1 MRVIFIGL
9 VALFALVL
17 LGFVALTMI
26 GLVGGPGLLK
36 ARQDANEASTIAALR
51 TILSAQITYAVDCGQ
66 GSFAPNLDAL
76 TRPRPGESMGYLP
89 GDMGGGQSLVR
100 SGYTITMS
108 GVEDPGAVASCNG
121 VSAGKGLRTFS
132 VTASPQGDQ
141 GARHFGTTDEG
152 TIYEAP
158 MPIAMPATGAPSGAT
173 VVR

>member
-1 MRVIFIGL
+1 MRNVLIGL
-9 VALFALVL
+9 VALIALVL
-17 LGFVALTMI
+17 LGFFALTMV
-26 GLVGGPGLLK
+26 GLVGGPTLLK

-66 GSFAPNLDAL
+66 GAFAPKFDAL
-76 TRPRPGESMGYLP
+76 TRPRPGGSMGYLP

-100 SGYTITMS
+100 SGYTITLS
-108 GVEDPGAVASCNG
+108 GEENPGAEASCNG

-141 GARHFGTTDEG
+141 GVRHFGTTDQG
-152 TIYEAP
+152 TIFEAT

-173 VVR
+173 VVK